1 MACNNDGVWNDSGA
15 ALDFRIA
22 PAFYQTIWFQSLCW
36 TSGAGVLW
44 LFYLLRLKQVHA
56 QLQARIN
63 ERLEER
69 TRIARDLHDTLLQS
83 FHGLMMR
90 FQAAVNLLPG
100 RAADARQVL
109 EAAVDDAAKAITEAR
124 DAVQGMRSS
133 TEITNEL
140 SKAVEVLGN
149 SLAEHERSAN
159 GDAPAFSVEAEGASQ
174 DLHPILRD
182 EVYRMTGEAMRN
194 AFRHARARR
203 IEVEIRYDA
212 RELRVRV
219 RDDGIGID
227 ASVLQEG
234 RAGHYG
240 LPGMRERAKSIGGQL
255 DVWSETGGRHGARV
269 DGPSVG
275 RLPGARRPAFSP
287 VYQEGGDKF
296 MRPWG
301 RQSRLGTTHPRIPS
315 KE

>member
-1 MACNNDGVWNDSGA
+1 
-15 ALDFRIA
+15 
-22 PAFYQTIWFQSLCW
+22 
-36 TSGAGVLW
+36 
-44 LFYLLRLKQVHA
+44 
-56 QLQARIN
+56 
-63 ERLEER
+63 
-69 TRIARDLHDTLLQS
+69 LQS
-83 FHGLMMR
+83 FHGLLMR

-133 TEITNEL
+133 AEITNEL
-140 SKAVEVLGN
+140 SQAVEVLGKE
-149 SLAEHERSAN
+149 LAEQQRAAN
-159 GDAPAFSVEAEGASQ
+159 GDAPAFSVEVEGASR

-182 EVYRMTGEAMRN
+182 EVYRMAGEAMRN
-194 AFRHARARR
+194 AFRHAQARR

-255 DVWSETGGRHGARV
+255 DVWSEHGAGTELELTVPAKVAYRGRGGRARWWLRFRHRLTSGAT
-269 DGPSVG
+269 
-275 RLPGARRPAFSP
+275 
-287 VYQEGGDKF
+287 Y
-296 MRPWG
+296 
-301 RQSRLGTTHPRIPS
+301 
-315 KE
+315 KES